1 MELAQQFVVVLA
13 VLALLCGALWMLKH
27 KGWART
33 GLRRK
38 REDGQP
44 RLEIID
50 RLSLTPN
57 HSLHL
62 VRMADRTLLI
72 GLSPT
77 ACNLLESSAIA
88 LPSAAV
94 RNAS

>member
-1 MELAQQFVVVLA
+1 MELMQQFVIVLA
-13 VLALLCGALWMLKH
+13 VLGLLFGALWVLKQ

-38 REDGQP
+38 RQDGQP

-50 RLSLTPN
+50 RLSLTPH

-72 GLSPT
+72 GLSPS
-77 ACNLLESSAIA
+77 ACNLLESSPIA
-88 LPSAAV
+88 LPPAAGQEH
-94 RNAS
+94 

>member
-1 MELAQQFVVVLA
+1 MELIQQFVVVLV
-13 VLALLCGALWMLKH
+13 VLGLLCGALWLLKQ

-33 GLRRK
+33 GLRRN
-38 REDGQP
+38 RVDGQP

-72 GLSPT
+72 GLSPS
-77 ACNLLESSAIA
+77 ACNLLESSTVA
-88 LPSAAV
+88 LPSAAA
-94 RNAS
+94 RNTP

>member
-1 MELAQQFVVVLA
+1 MELIQQFAIVLA
-13 VLALLCGALWMLKH
+13 VLGLLCGSLWLLRQ

-44 RLEIID
+44 RLEIVD
-50 RLSLTPN
+50 RLSLTPH

-72 GLSPT
+72 GLSPS
-77 ACNLLESSAIA
+77 ACSLLESSPVT
-88 LPSAAV
+88 PSPAGSQE
-94 RNAS
+94 R

>member
-1 MELAQQFVVVLA
+1 MELTQQFVIVLA
-13 VLALLCGALWMLKH
+13 VLGLLCGGLWVLKQ

-50 RLSLTPN
+50 RLSLTPH

-72 GLSPT
+72 GLSPS
-77 ACNLLESSAIA
+77 ACNLLESSQIA
-88 LPSAAV
+88 LSQAV
-94 RNAS
+94 SQEH

>member
-1 MELAQQFVVVLA
+1 MELTQQFVIVLA
-13 VLALLCGALWMLKH
+13 VLGLLCGGLWVLKQ

-38 REDGQP
+38 REDDQP

-50 RLSLTPN
+50 RLSLTPH

-72 GLSPT
+72 GLSPS
-77 ACNLLESSAIA
+77 ACNLLESSQIA
-88 LPSAAV
+88 LSQAV
-94 RNAS
+94 SQEH

>member
-1 MELAQQFVVVLA
+1 MQQFVIVLA
-13 VLALLCGALWMLKH
+13 VLGLLCGALWVLKQ

-38 REDGQP
+38 RDDGQP

-50 RLSLTPN
+50 RLSLTPH

-72 GLSPT
+72 GLSPS
-77 ACNLLESSAIA
+77 ACNLLESSQVA
-88 LPSAAV
+88 LAPAV
-94 RNAS
+94 RQEH